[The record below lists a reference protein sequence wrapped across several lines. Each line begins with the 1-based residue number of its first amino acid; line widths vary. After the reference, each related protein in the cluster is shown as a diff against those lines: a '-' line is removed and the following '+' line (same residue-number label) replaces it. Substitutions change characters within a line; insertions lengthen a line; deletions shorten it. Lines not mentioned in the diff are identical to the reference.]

1 MITDI
6 NEDGKQELLVG
17 TYDQTLFLFSFSSDE
32 GSLYDAEVSRRRERG
47 REGERERGERR
58 EGERERGREGERERG
73 REGERERGREG
84 ERERGREGERERGRE
99 EAWED
104 RERGVSEFSC
114 DCFRHNHVLHR
125 L

>member
-47 REGERERGERR
+47 K
-58 EGERERGREGERERG
+58 
-73 REGERERGREG
+73 
-84 ERERGREGERERGRE
+84 EGERERGRE